1 MPDSSPHAL
10 MSRNTESGL
19 ARVCV
24 IIPTFRRPQGL
35 ETAMR
40 SILTQKDAP
49 PLSLI
54 VCDNSPEASARAQ
67 VEAFAAPFPVT
78 YIHEPKTGVANARNS
93 AVSVCDAAFI
103 AFLDDDEDAP
113 VDWLNRLMAAQ
124 KQFNADVV
132 FGPVTARIPAETRHN
147 RTYYEHFFSRF
158 GPAQS
163 DILPHYYGCGNALLK
178 TAALTSITPFSTLQN
193 EMGGEDDILFTAM
206 KREGRRMAWA
216 ADAPVFEDVPP
227 ARATLAYTLKRG
239 FAYGQGP
246 SHSSAAN
253 GRYLACAV
261 WMAQGLVQAG
271 LFATDFMGFLAL
283 LGIASLI
290 LFTIRH
296 PRRAFVL
303 DKAARGLGKT
313 LWFPPF
319 MMKFYGQILL
329 KKDKKTKI

>member
-1 MPDSSPHAL
+1 MPDSSPHAFT
-10 MSRNTESGL
+10 SRNAESDL

-40 SILTQKDAP
+40 SIRAQADAP

-54 VCDNSPEASARAQ
+54 VCDNSPEASARAL
-67 VEAFAAPFPVT
+67 VEGFEAPFPVT

-93 AVSVCDAAFI
+93 AVAVCDSDFI
-103 AFLDDDEDAP
+103 AFLDDDEEAP
-113 VDWLNRLMAAQ
+113 ADWLNRLMAAQ
-124 KQFNADVV
+124 RQFDADVV
-132 FGPVTARIPAETRHN
+132 FGPVTARIPEATRHN
-147 RTYYEHFFSRF
+147 RPYYEHFFSRF

-163 DILPHYYGCGNALLK
+163 EILPHYYGCGNSLLK
-178 TAALTSITPFSTLQN
+178 SAALTSKTPFSTLQN

-206 KREGRRMAWA
+206 KAEGRIMAWA

-227 ARATLAYTLKRG
+227 TRATLAYTLKRG

-246 SHSSAAN
+246 SHSSGVN
-253 GRYLACAV
+253 GRLLACAG

-271 LFATDFMGFLAL
+271 LFGV
-283 LGIASLI
+283 ASLV
-290 LFTIRH
+290 LFAIRH

-313 LWFPPF
+313 LWFAPF
-319 MMKFYGQILL
+319 KMKFYGQTLL
-329 KKDKKTKI
+329 KKDEKTKT